1 MNETSETQTLNKMKP
16 RLQHLLLLLLPL
28 LCQGL
33 SDEGGGDNKI
43 CDRDFQRSY
52 CSAPY
57 GGDMH
62 TACRFCGVGLGGPA
76 HRPSGRGL
84 DGEGGLREEILRRH
98 NAYRAEVR
106 AMSQGAMAGRA
117 RCIPKLR

>member
-1 MNETSETQTLNKMKP
+1 MKP

-28 LCQGL
+28 LSQGL
-33 SDEGGGDNKI
+33 EDGEENI
-43 CDRDFQRSY
+43 CDREFQRKY

-62 TACRFCGVGLGGPA
+62 TACRFCGVGLGCPA
-76 HRPSGRGL
+76 LRPSGRGL
-84 DGEGGLREEILRRH
+84 DGQREEILRRH

-106 AMSQGAMAGRA
+106 AMSGGSMAGRA
-117 RCIPKLR
+117 KCIPKLR